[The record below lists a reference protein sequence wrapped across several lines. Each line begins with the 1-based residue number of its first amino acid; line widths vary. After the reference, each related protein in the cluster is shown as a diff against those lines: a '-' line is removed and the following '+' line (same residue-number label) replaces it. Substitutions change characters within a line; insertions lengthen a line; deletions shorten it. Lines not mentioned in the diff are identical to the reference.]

1 MMFDQDNPKHD
12 VLAPYLFKTTKLGSG
27 ESFKVRSKGS
37 GKSPNKVTDAFA
49 DGNYMRVADR
59 VRDFMQQTLTSIFD
73 SETPFE
79 QTTDEDQ
86 CSHCNFSY
94 LCNKQAK
101 IKYD

>member
-1 MMFDQDNPKHD
+1 MFDHDNSKHE

-37 GKSPNKVTDAFA
+37 GRSPNKVTDAFD

-59 VRDFMQQTLTSIFD
+59 VREFMQQTLTSIFD
-73 SETPFE
+73 AETPFV
-79 QTTDEDQ
+79 QTEDENQ
-86 CSHCNFSY
+86 CAGCNFSY

-101 IKYD
+101 LSYD